1 MNCMKDNICVV
12 GYKLL
17 TPADKCRPSDRKAD
31 DYWRLLLKEFG
42 LQGAVHFETVE
53 DFRGKAGTS
62 QSLVLVTF
70 SDEEARQIKEIKPGV
85 IIYVVSHPRS
95 LFRKKSEF
103 GAKEKELRLTLT
115 EIKKLVKEI
124 KKADPKERKRIEK
137 IASMTFDQMYE
148 MIQVG
153 LISDDPKIVDL
164 SWRMLNSG
172 QGEMLWIRA
181 KLLIDVWQKGDA
193 NFLQQFLVMAMEQHV
208 DNGFATVL
216 DNFVDG
222 DGVEYKQYQLHLPD
236 GRDLKHIRVS
246 R

>member
-164 SWRMLNSG
+164 S
-172 QGEMLWIRA
+172 
-181 KLLIDVWQKGDA
+181 
-193 NFLQQFLVMAMEQHV
+193 
-208 DNGFATVL
+208 
-216 DNFVDG
+216 
-222 DGVEYKQYQLHLPD
+222 
-236 GRDLKHIRVS
+236 
-246 R
+246 